1 MNEPTTAAGN
11 DLVATI
17 AYDRLERAIDERL
30 GLIVDRIASEAIDAA
45 MTEELYGK
53 LEETVREKLV
63 AGGRKTSTAI
73 NECVSAVE
81 SEEKEATDDFQLV
94 YQNSIDW
101 FEQYWC
107 YVYRRET
114 STRAPLW
121 CEAWW
126 KHPEALT
133 RIELM
138 WRSWEAARQSDPMTG
153 VAAWMVNIA
162 DPMMAQLFSPDG
174 TFKGCIDARHVDR
187 ENEELTLSF
196 VPASPESRVSTG
208 IHADGAED

>member
-1 MNEPTTAAGN
+1 MGEPTTAEGN

-45 MTEELYGK
+45 MTEDLYGK
-53 LEETVREKLV
+53 LEETVRETLTTGAHKN
-63 AGGRKTSTAI
+63 STGS
-73 NECVSAVE
+73 NDDVSPIE
-81 SEEKEATDDFQLV
+81 SQEKEAPDVPTLV
-94 YQNSIDW
+94 YHDSIEW

-114 STRAPLW
+114 STRSPLW
-121 CEAWW
+121 CEEWW

-138 WRSWEAARQSDPMTG
+138 WRSWEAARQSDSMTG

-162 DPMMAQLFSPDG
+162 DPMMAQLLSPEG
-174 TFKGCIDARHVDR
+174 TFKGCIDAEHVDR

-196 VPASPESRVSTG
+196 IPAPRETRTPTG
-208 IHADGAED
+208 ATTA